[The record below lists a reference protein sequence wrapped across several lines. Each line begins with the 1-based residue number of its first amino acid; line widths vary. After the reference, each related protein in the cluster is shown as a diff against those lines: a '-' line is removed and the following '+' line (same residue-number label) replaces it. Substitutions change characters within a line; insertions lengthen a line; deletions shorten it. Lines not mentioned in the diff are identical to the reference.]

1 LAAAIVVRRT
11 GRPGVRIDLG
21 RIVLGGAFAAVLCVG
36 SAQAGLLVV
45 EPTADIDPRRLVD
58 ARNAAESFSI
68 LGTAKGVA
76 GLEIGLF
83 TPGSSEPAGVGDV
96 WGDGSVTPVPFVLAR
111 SGDGLFLSFGA
122 APAPVIDVSGPL
134 VGGTD
139 MLLLQASSSGR
150 LSLLLTG
157 LTIGL
162 CDGSVAPNPD
172 RVLACDG
179 SVIPA
184 ALAACD
190 GSVLPNPGGLVGC
203 DGSVRPADLEAKLG
217 DGSVRPGDGSV
228 RTLALT
234 NLAGSFILGG
244 FITLVCDG
252 SVVPNPIAA
261 CDGSVF
267 PSDPMLFFQISGFA
281 SPVPEPASLALLGMG
296 LLGLGAAA
304 RRRG

>member
-1 LAAAIVVRRT
+1 M
-11 GRPGVRIDLG
+11 GIDLG
-21 RIVLGGAFAAVLCVG
+21 RVVQGGALAAALSVS

-45 EPTADIDPRRLVD
+45 EPASDIAVREFIG
-58 ARNAAESFSI
+58 ARNAVESF
-68 LGTAKGVA
+68 LVQGTANGPA

-83 TPGSSEPAGVGDV
+83 APGGSGPVGGGDT
-96 WGDGSVTPVPFVLAR
+96 WGDGSVAPVPFVLAR
-111 SGDGLFLSFGA
+111 SGGNLFLTVGPHA
-122 APAPVIDVSGPL
+122 AIPLSGPL

-139 MLLLQASSSGR
+139 LLLLRAGSAGR
-150 LSLLLTG
+150 LSLLLTD

-172 RVLACDG
+172 GVLFCDG

-217 DGSVRPGDGSV
+217 DGSVTPGDGSV
-228 RTLALT
+228 RTALLT
-234 NLAGSFILGG
+234 NLSGDFILGG
-244 FITLVCDG
+244 FITLACDG
-252 SVVPNPIAA
+252 SVVPNPIVA

-267 PSDPMLFFQISGFA
+267 PSDPMLFFQISGYA
-281 SPVPEPASLALLGMG
+281 SPVPEPASLALLGAG
-296 LLGLGAAA
+296 LLGLGFAA
-304 RRRG
+304 RRRVTG